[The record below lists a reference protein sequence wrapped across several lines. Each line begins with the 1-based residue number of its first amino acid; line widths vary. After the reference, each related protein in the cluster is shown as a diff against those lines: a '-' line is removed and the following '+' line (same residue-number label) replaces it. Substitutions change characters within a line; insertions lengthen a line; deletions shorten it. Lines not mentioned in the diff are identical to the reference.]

1 MCDAFIAAVLKLGG
15 ISLLLSRRFVLF
27 KSRARLRL
35 FSNSLITFHLC
46 ALNFRI
52 SELEGF
58 LEMTGLPPSYYC
70 LRRRSDFPRATV
82 SEPDPGLLTSPVLS
96 SLLR

>member
-1 MCDAFIAAVLKLGG
+1 MCDAFTAALLKLGG
-15 ISLLLSRRFVLF
+15 ISLLLSWRFVLF

-35 FSNSLITFHLC
+35 FSNLLITFHFR

-58 LEMTGLPPSYYC
+58 LEVTGLPPSYYC

-82 SEPDPGLLTSPVLS
+82 LEPDPGLLTSPVLS
-96 SLLR
+96 SLFR